1 MTACMDKGTFVVMCF
16 SAIIAFLMA
25 DFIVGDGMLLFE
37 WGSKSHY
44 KVIRC
49 LPNRVFIVR
58 KLGAS
63 FVPDPEAGRAIHQA
77 VTGVNFF
84 DGLAI
89 IAEVRGMVIQLK
101 PMDKEDW
108 VLACDE
114 MAKERRPLSFVGL
127 DIFNHEKRDVDQLDR
142 WQEAESSSEK
152 QKLLKDMAEREEHR

>member
-114 MAKERRPLSFVGL
+114 MAATRKPIPFIGL
-127 DIFNHEKRDVDQLDR
+127 DIFNKEKRDVDALDR
-142 WQEAESSSEK
+142 WQEVESAAAAKQSLLSE
-152 QKLLKDMAEREEHR
+152 QEEK